1 MNVRDLLVVA
11 TAVSVAGCGAI
22 DDERVTPQSAGSAP
36 VQMAAPPLV
45 PYLGQ
50 PVPGL
55 TPERFAAGVV
65 STDAIELNAVFS
77 PDGREFYFTRVVEG
91 LDTMHQM
98 TFVDGKWGE
107 ARQLMLFP
115 DRVRVESADMVL
127 SSDGQELY
135 FLASYDRAGTGPTP
149 NYDLWVSRRVGGAW
163 TTAELVGPPISTAA
177 NEYYPALDADGSLYF
192 VSDRGGR
199 TGRLYKAQRRADGG
213 FDAPVPFGPS
223 TVGLDAGDTALAPDQ
238 SYLIMTPSPQGSS
251 GRGDLHVS
259 FRRADGSWSDLIRLD
274 DAINTSDHEWCP
286 MVTPDGRYVFFSRRR
301 GPAGPPWAATTI
313 ADVFWMDARVLERY
327 RPSVGASDQ

>member
-1 MNVRDLLVVA
+1 MNVRYLLVVA
-11 TAVSVAGCGAI
+11 TAVSVAGCGATSE
-22 DDERVTPQSAGSAP
+22 ERGTPQAAAAAP
-36 VQMAAPPLV
+36 VQTAAPPLV

-50 PVPGL
+50 AVPGL
-55 TPERFAAGVV
+55 TPERFAPGVV
-65 STDAIELNAVFS
+65 STDAIELNAAFS
-77 PDGREFYFTRVVEG
+77 PNGREFYFTRVVEG

-115 DRVRVESADMVL
+115 AGVRVESADMVL

-135 FLASYDRAGTGPTP
+135 FLARYDRAGTGPTP
-149 NYDLWVSRRVGGAW
+149 NYDLWVSRRAGGAW

-192 VSDRGGR
+192 ESDRDGAS
-199 TGRLYKAQRRADGG
+199 RLYKAQRRAGGG
-213 FDAPVPFGPS
+213 FDAPAPFGPS

-238 SYLIMTPSPQGSS
+238 SYLIMTPSPQGSKE

-259 FRRADGSWSDLIRLD
+259 FRRADGSWTDLIRLD
-274 DAINTSDHEWCP
+274 DTINTSDHEWCP
-286 MVTPDGRYVFFSRRR
+286 MVTPDGKYIFFSRRR

-313 ADVFWMDARVLERY
+313 ADVYWMDARVLERY
-327 RPSVGASDQ
+327 RPSVSASDR

>member
-1 MNVRDLLVVA
+1 MNVRYLLVVA
-11 TAVSVAGCGAI
+11 TAVSFAGCGATSE
-22 DDERVTPQSAGSAP
+22 ERGTPLSAGSAP
-36 VQMAAPPLV
+36 VQTAAPPLV
-45 PYLGQ
+45 PFLGQ
-50 PVPGL
+50 AVPGL
-55 TPERFAAGVV
+55 TPERFAPGVV
-65 STDAIELNAVFS
+65 STDAIELNSVFS

-98 TFVDGKWGE
+98 TFIDGKWGE

-135 FLASYDRAGTGPTP
+135 FLARYDRAGTGPTP
-149 NYDLWVSRRVGGAW
+149 NYDLWVSRRVGAAW
-163 TTAELVGPPISTAA
+163 TTAELVGPPVSTAA

-192 VSDRGGR
+192 ESDRNGAS
-199 TGRLYKAQRRADGG
+199 RLYKARRRADGG
-213 FDAPVPFGPS
+213 FDAPAPFGPP

-238 SYLIMTPSPQGSS
+238 SYLIMTPSPHGSR
-251 GRGDLHVS
+251 GHGDLHVS

-274 DAINTSDHEWCP
+274 DTINTSDHEWCP
-286 MVTPDGRYVFFSRRR
+286 MVTPDGKYVFFSRLR

-313 ADVFWMDARVLERY
+313 ADVYWMDARVLEKF
-327 RPSVGASDQ
+327 RPSVSASDR